1 MNHREYNVDLAD
13 RLGRSCLDRTGF
25 FNISGPV

>member
-1 MNHREYNVDLAD
+1 MTGGSGMNHREYNVDLAD

-25 FNISGPV
+25 F